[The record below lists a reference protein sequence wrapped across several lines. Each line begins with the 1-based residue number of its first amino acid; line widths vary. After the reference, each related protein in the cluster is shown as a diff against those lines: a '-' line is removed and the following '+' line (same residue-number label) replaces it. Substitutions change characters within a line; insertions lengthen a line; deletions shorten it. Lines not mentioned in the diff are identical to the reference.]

1 MSRKIYCSECKTFL
15 GEIRDAKLKKNMACL
30 CSKCESARKLMKT
43 AVGIKGNSNPLGD
56 MFGGMF
62 K

>member
-1 MSRKIYCSECKTFL
+1 MARKIYCSECKTPL
-15 GEIRDAKLKKNMACL
+15 GEVRDAKLKKGMVHL
-30 CSKCESARKLMKT
+30 CSKCESARKLLK
-43 AVGIKGNSNPLGD
+43 AAAGIKGGSNPMAD